1 MDLSIQFSL
10 TSLKRLFIKSHG
22 SIYLNIC
29 KYTYIRHRALCR
41 VRGNEASEL
50 GTHSILLFDGLPNF
64 TDLIQVSTYLEDC
77 FVSINT

>member
-1 MDLSIQFSL
+1 MYGTYNKNELY
-10 TSLKRLFIKSHG
+10 
-22 SIYLNIC
+22 IYI
-29 KYTYIRHRALCR
+29 YIYIRHRALCR

-50 GTHSILLFDGLPNF
+50 GTHSIFFFGVLPIF